1 MAEENDLE
9 RTEPATP
16 QRLQKASEEGQVA
29 RSQELTTFTLL
40 MVAAGSLILLG
51 SDVMKKLLLI
61 MKAGMQMER
70 ELAFQ
75 PSLMMT
81 RFTELALESLLAIA
95 PLLLILIVTAF
106 FAPMFLSGWMI
117 SAKALMPNF
126 DRINPIKGIA
136 RIFSARS
143 LVELVKAILKTIVI
157 GGVAALVIWN
167 NRHEIMA
174 LLVMPIDAGITETA
188 EYLAISF
195 ILTVGAMALVV
206 VIDVPFQM
214 WEHAKQLRMTKDE
227 IRREHKES
235 EGDPFVKARI
245 RGLQREAARRRMMSE
260 IPKADVIVTNPT
272 HYAVALRYKNDSM
285 RAPKVVAKGV
295 HLLADRIREIAKEH
309 RITILEAPPLARA
322 LYYHAELESEIP
334 EKLYTAVAEVLA
346 YVFQLKRYQEYGGDA
361 PQPFSDVAIP
371 EGMDQPTQ
379 FSNEYN

>member
-16 QRLQKASEEGQVA
+16 QRLQKAREEGQVA

-61 MKAGMQMER
+61 MKTGMQMER

-81 RFTELALESLLAIA
+81 RFAELAFESLLAIA
-95 PLLLILIVTAF
+95 PLLMILTITAF
-106 FAPMFLSGWMI
+106 LAPMFLSGWMV
-117 SAKALMPNF
+117 SAKALTPNF
-126 DRINPIKGIA
+126 DRVNPIKGIA

-157 GGVAALVIWN
+157 GSVAALVIWN
-167 NRHEIMA
+167 NRHEVMA
-174 LLVMPIDAGITETA
+174 LLVMPIDAAITETA

-195 ILTVGAMALVV
+195 ILTVGAMALIV

-235 EGDPFVKARI
+235 EGDPFIKARI

-295 HLLADRIREIAKEH
+295 HLLADRIREIAREH
-309 RITILEAPPLARA
+309 RIPILETPPLARA

-361 PQPFSDVAIP
+361 PQPLVDVTVP
-371 EGMDQPTQ
+371 EGMDQPNT
-379 FSNEYN
+379 